1 MMAGQGKAK
10 INQPPEYD
18 SPWKEM
24 LTQFFPAFMQFF
36 YGDIFAE
43 IDWTRGFEFL
53 DKELQKITV
62 KGKLGKRLADK
73 LVKVYLRNGREVW
86 VLIHVEIQGQREANF
101 GRRMFVYHYRIFDAY
116 GQRVISLAVL
126 TDEDQ
131 HWRPNNFSYNLF
143 GTGVSLNFRAVKLL
157 DRLADWSA
165 LEKDVNPFAVIVM
178 AHLKALETK
187 AHPQKRFRQK
197 LEIIKGLYERGLQ
210 QEDIRQLFRFIDWVM
225 TLPIELETKLET
237 EVKALAEEQKMEYIS
252 GMERRAIERGLRQGM
267 QQGMQQGVQQG
278 LQQGLLQGIQQ
289 GQRQSAATI
298 ILRLLNRRL
307 GALTPTGIK
316 RIESLSVTQLETLT
330 DALLDFSTM
339 SDLNKWLRENG
350 KSAKTTKVKK

>member
-1 MMAGQGKAK
+1 MAGQRKAK
-10 INQPPEYD
+10 ITQQPEYD

-24 LTQFFPAFMQFF
+24 LTQFFPSFMQFF
-36 YGDIFAE
+36 YGDIYAE

-73 LVKVYLRNGREVW
+73 LVKVYLRSGREVW

-237 EVKALAEEQKMEYIS
+237 AVKTLKEEQKMEYIS
-252 GMERRAIERGLRQGM
+252 GLERRAIERGW
-267 QQGMQQGVQQG
+267 
-278 LQQGLLQGIQQ
+278 QQ
-289 GQRQSAATI
+289 GQQQTAMTI
-298 ILRLLNRRL
+298 ALRLLNRRL
-307 GALTPTGIK
+307 GVLTPTGIK

-350 KSAKTTKVKK
+350 KTAKTAKTTKVKK

>member
-1 MMAGQGKAK
+1 MAGKSKKA
-10 INQPPEYD
+10 QQPEYD

-24 LTQFFPAFMQFF
+24 LTQFFPSFMEFF
-36 YGDIFAE
+36 YGDIYAE

-53 DKELQKITV
+53 DKELQKIAV

-126 TDEDQ
+126 TDEDES
-131 HWRPNNFSYNLF
+131 WRPNNFSYNLF
-143 GTGVSLNFRAVKLL
+143 GTGVALNFRAVKLL
-157 DRLADWSA
+157 DSRGDWTA
-165 LEKDVNPFAVIVM
+165 LVNNSNPFAVIVM

-187 AHPQKRFRQK
+187 NLPQQRYRQK
-197 LEIIKGLYERGLQ
+197 FEIIKGLYARGLH

-225 TLPIELETKLET
+225 MLPEELETKLET
-237 EVKALAEEQKMEYIS
+237 QVKTLTEENSMEYIS
-252 GMERRAIERGLRQGM
+252 GLERRAIERGRQEG
-267 QQGMQQGVQQG
+267 QQ
-278 LQQGLLQGIQQ
+278 QGIQQ
-289 GQRQSAATI
+289 GQYLTAASFSI
-298 ILRLLNRRL
+298 RLLTRSL
-307 GALTPTGIK
+307 GELSPQVVK
-316 RIESLSVTQLETLT
+316 KIEKLSLAQLEKLI

-350 KSAKTTKVKK
+350 KSVTVAKTSRAKK

>member
-10 INQPPEYD
+10 INQQPEYD

-24 LTQFFPAFMQFF
+24 LTQFFPSFMRFF
-36 YGDIFAE
+36 YGDIYAE

-237 EVKALAEEQKMEYIS
+237 AVKTLTEEQKMEYIS
-252 GMERRAIERGLRQGM
+252 GLERRAIERGW
-267 QQGMQQGVQQG
+267 
-278 LQQGLLQGIQQ
+278 QQ
-289 GQRQSAATI
+289 GQQQTATTI
-298 ILRLLNRRL
+298 ALRLLNRRL
-307 GALTPTGIK
+307 GVLTPTGIK
-316 RIESLSVTQLETLT
+316 RIESLSVAQLETLT

-350 KSAKTTKVKK
+350 KSANTTKTTKAKK